1 MKFSVRL
8 LFIAIFLS
16 AFFFITKPAVF
27 AQTTS
32 TAENAQA
39 QYLAPNN
46 DSNVPQNL
54 HTWTQNVLLEVVSA
68 TICQITG
75 SDPINPTQQCLGVDT
90 KTKQIGFVN
99 NGGGLIGV
107 TQNMIGMLYE
117 NPPAQSG
124 QYFKYLASNFGITKP
139 SYADA
144 ATGVQGL
151 GFTSLAPLI
160 NIWTVFRNF
169 VYIMFV
175 VFFLVIGIAIMLRVR
190 IDPRTVMT
198 IQNQIPKVIIG
209 VVLVTFSFAIA
220 GFLVD
225 LMYVFSYLFLG
236 LIASADPANI
246 GSTLVTQLVNSSSPL
261 EAANKVMIL
270 STPITL
276 PGGFTMNGLTGMA
289 TLPAGM
295 IGAFIGP
302 LFNNAPGSLV
312 MGVLVGFIGLNAGSA
327 IGNTLGLVIG
337 GIVSLVGGPEIGIP
351 LGAIVAGSFA
361 VGGFMQGTL
370 NAQGDAQLLFG
381 VIAWLIIMIAILFSL
396 LRLWI
401 QLLMAYV
408 SILIDVIFAPFWIAA
423 GILPGSKIS
432 FSSWLRDMAANLS
445 AFPAALA
452 MLLLSRVFIDAYGTT
467 QFPNQFV
474 PPLVGDNASPN
485 LVGTLI
491 GLGFILM
498 TPSVVKMLKAAFK
511 APGMGIGAAGGA
523 LGSGI
528 GLLVNTGK
536 RTMGIRTASEEYR
549 ITKFEGNQVTY
560 GKVGGIRALSQN
572 LIR

>member
-8 LFIAIFLS
+8 LFVAIFLFV
-16 AFFFITKPAVF
+16 FFFILKPAVF

-32 TAENAQA
+32 ITENAQA
-39 QYLAPNN
+39 QYLTPNN

-75 SDPINPTQQCLGVDT
+75 SDPINPSQQCLGVDT
-90 KTKQIGFVN
+90 KTKQIGFAN

-139 SYADA
+139 SYA
-144 ATGVQGL
+144 ATGVQGI
-151 GFTSLAPLI
+151 GFNSLEPLI

-175 VFFLVIGIAIMLRVR
+175 VFFLIIGIAIMLRVK

-236 LIASADPANI
+236 LIASADPSI
-246 GSTLVTQLVNSSSPL
+246 SSTLVTQLVNSSSPL
-261 EAANKVMIL
+261 EAANKVMMTT
-270 STPITL
+270 TPITIA
-276 PGGFTMNGLTGMA
+276 GFSMNGLTGMA

-295 IGAFIGP
+295 IGSFISP
-302 LFNNAPGSLV
+302 LFNNAPGSLI
-312 MGVLVGFIGLNAGSA
+312 MGTLIGFIGLNVGST
-327 IGNTLGLVIG
+327 IGNTLGLI
-337 GIVSLVGGPEIGIP
+337 VGGVASLIGTPAIGIP

-361 VGGFMQGTL
+361 VGGFIQGTL
-370 NAQGDAQLLFG
+370 NATGDAQILFG
-381 VIAWLIIMIAILFSL
+381 VIAWLIIVIAILFSL

-401 QLLMAYV
+401 QLLMAYI

-452 MLLLSRVFIDAYGTT
+452 MLLLARVFIDAYGSTK
-467 QFPNQFV
+467 FPNQFV

-491 GLGFILM
+491 GLGFILL
-498 TPSVVKMLKAAFK
+498 TPSVLKMLKAAFK
-511 APGMGIGAAGGA
+511 APGTGIGAAGGA

-536 RTMGIRTASEEYR
+536 RTMGIRQASEEYR
-549 ITKFEGNQVTY
+549 ITKFQGGQIEY
-560 GKVGGIRALSQN
+560 GKVGGIRALTQN
-572 LIR
+572 VMR

>member
-1 MKFSVRL
+1 
-8 LFIAIFLS
+8 
-16 AFFFITKPAVF
+16 
-27 AQTTS
+27 
-32 TAENAQA
+32 
-39 QYLAPNN
+39 
-46 DSNVPQNL
+46 
-54 HTWTQNVLLEVVSA
+54 
-68 TICQITG
+68 
-75 SDPINPTQQCLGVDT
+75 
-90 KTKQIGFVN
+90 
-99 NGGGLIGV
+99 
-107 TQNMIGMLYE
+107 
-117 NPPAQSG
+117 
-124 QYFKYLASNFGITKP
+124 LASNFGITKP
-139 SYADA
+139 SYAA
-144 ATGVQGL
+144 SGVQGL
-151 GFTSLAPLI
+151 GFNSLAPLI

-261 EAANKVMIL
+261 EAANQVMTT
-270 STPITL
+270 STPITIA
-276 PGGFTMNGLTGMA
+276 GFSMNGLTGMA

-295 IGAFIGP
+295 IGSFISP
-302 LFNNAPGSLV
+302 LFNNAPGSLI
-312 MGVLVGFIGLNAGSA
+312 MGTLIGFIGLNVGST
-327 IGNTLGLVIG
+327 IGNTLGLI
-337 GIVSLVGGPEIGIP
+337 VGGVASLIGTPAIGIP

-361 VGGFMQGTL
+361 VGGFIQGTL
-370 NAQGDAQLLFG
+370 NATGDAQILFG
-381 VIAWLIIMIAILFSL
+381 VIAWLIIVIAILFSL

-401 QLLMAYV
+401 QLLMAYI

-452 MLLLSRVFIDAYGTT
+452 MLLLARVFIDAYGSTK
-467 QFPNQFV
+467 FPNQFV

-498 TPSVVKMLKAAFK
+498 TPSVLKMLKAAFK
-511 APGMGIGAAGGA
+511 APGTGIGAAGGA
-523 LGSGI
+523 LGNSV

-536 RTMGIRTASEEYR
+536 RAVGMKAGAEEYR
-549 ITKFEGNQVTY
+549 ITKFQDGQLEY
-560 GKVGGIRALSQN
+560 GKKGSVRALGES